1 MDLWLAGSMDLLA
14 WMGSACA
21 VHMLSTSVYSG
32 NLPDDDGEVL
42 GRLEQMSLGL
52 SPRPANKA
60 AAGAVTAPRLWW
72 RADTA
77 GTGAEEGAGRGD
89 RGGGGRSRSGGER
102 GGRRTGGKDQESL

>member
-1 MDLWLAGSMDLLA
+1 MDLLT

-52 SPRPANKA
+52 SPRA
-60 AAGAVTAPRLWW
+60 AAAVAGAVTAPRLLW
-72 RADTA
+72 RVDAA
-77 GTGAEEGAGRGD
+77 GARAEEGAGRGD
-89 RGGGGRSRSGGER
+89 GSRGGRSRSGGER